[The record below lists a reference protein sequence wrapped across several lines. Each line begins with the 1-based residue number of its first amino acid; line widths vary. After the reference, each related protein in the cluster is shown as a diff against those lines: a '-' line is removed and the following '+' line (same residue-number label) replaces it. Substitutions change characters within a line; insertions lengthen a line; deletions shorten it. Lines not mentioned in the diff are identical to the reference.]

1 MNEILSAF
9 VIPIHRGD
17 FTTELFALLTI
28 TPRNTFRLFTFVLCV
43 MAAIVNLFIGLH
55 VERKEQW
62 SWISIAL
69 GSLLLAYIVSAV

>member
-28 TPRNTFRLFTFVLCV
+28 TPNTFRLFTFVLCLI
-43 MAAIVNLFIGLH
+43 AAIINLFIGLH
-55 VERKEQW
+55 VERKDQW
-62 SWISIAL
+62 SWVSLAL
-69 GSLLLAYIVSAV
+69 GALLLAYIVSVV